1 MNNFRDFDIK
11 FWVNDYITLKL
22 ENDKTIIYLNYEK
35 LDVCKYL
42 LLDIAIDEI
51 KSLNELQSI
60 DEAKRLSLWNLKLV
74 LKL

>member
-11 FWVNDYITLKL
+11 FWVNDYITLEL
-22 ENDKTIIYLNYEK
+22 ENDNTIIYLNYEK